1 MMQFRMEELES
12 RLMVGRSAEI
22 NAFIGML
29 EDERRTKRLIH
40 LFGTAGVGK
49 SCLLDELQRQVRLR
63 GIASIAM
70 DSEGFWRSPDA
81 FCLHMLRSLRS
92 LEPDDEGLDAS
103 SLLERSIRTL
113 NEKSASERL
122 VLFLDNYETMEA
134 LDHWLREYFLKRLHE
149 NVLIVTAGRHALSE
163 GWILSPVWRS
173 HIARIYLDHLPYEA
187 VERYAR
193 YCQISDPSLV
203 RDIWRRSKGHPL
215 TLSLLAFFWENQ
227 EPHAGEE
234 RSAEETDSLPFIVS
248 QWLREIPGEHMRPL
262 VEAASVLRYFNQDTL
277 SFMMEKEVTSPEFYQ
292 LIRFSFVR
300 RTDSGWTVHALMRE
314 AVIQELRLRSP
325 QLYDRLQTRAILH
338 AYEGFK
344 RSPRDV
350 RNHEALELTYYAG
363 DALIRAFM
371 NWFDPTPRPFEPV
384 GLSHRA
390 ELERYVQY
398 RRETAAP
405 QTIKLFDAATNRR
418 FDFPLTVE
426 QNLHSLKWFNMDR
439 LFSLEYDVLRV
450 MRNDE
455 GKISVLIALV
465 PINRKTMPYL
475 MEHPCSRSYF
485 SGLTEEE
492 LERFAVPEHT
502 RAGWFIDTIDQDDYE
517 NVAQH
522 TGIGHFLHGLM
533 FTGEFL
539 LRTPPPHPFFQA
551 AHESLG
557 FDTADHAVHT
567 NHDGITPTPVFVR
580 DTQGEQLHAY
590 IRKLV
595 KRSGLR
601 IELPL
606 EESEET
612 GSDASPV
619 RGDESG
625 ASELRGLTAR
635 EKDVAA
641 LVLEG
646 LTNAEIA
653 SRLYLSE
660 VTVKKHLK
668 SIFEKQDV
676 SSRTQLVRKMLM

>member
-1 MMQFRMEELES
+1 MMNFRMEELES
-12 RLMVGRSAEI
+12 RLLVGRSAEI
-22 NAFIGML
+22 NVFINML
-29 EDERRTKRLIH
+29 EDERRNKRLIH

-49 SCLLDELQRQVRLR
+49 SCLLDELQRQARLR

-81 FCLHMLRSLRS
+81 FCLHILRTLRS
-92 LEPDDEGLDAS
+92 LEPEDESLEAS
-103 SLLERSIRTL
+103 TLLEKSIREL
-113 NEKSASERL
+113 NETAVSERL
-122 VLFLDNYETMEA
+122 VLFLDNYEMLEA
-134 LDHWLREYFLKRLHE
+134 LDHWLREYFFKRLHE

-163 GWILSPVWRS
+163 AWILSPFWRS

-187 VERYAR
+187 VERYAH

-215 TLSLLAFFWENQ
+215 TLSLLAFFWEHQ
-227 EPHAGEE
+227 APHAGEE
-234 RSAEETDSLPFIVS
+234 RSSEEADSLPFIVS

-262 VEAASVLRYFNQDTL
+262 VEAAIMLRYFNQETL
-277 SFMMEKEVTSPEFYQ
+277 SIMMEKEVTSSEFYQ
-292 LIRFSFVR
+292 IIRFSFVR

-338 AYEGFK
+338 AYERFK
-344 RSPRDV
+344 RSPRNLG
-350 RNHEALELTYYAG
+350 NHEALELTYYAG
-363 DALIRAFM
+363 DALIRAFLH
-371 NWFDPTPRPFEPV
+371 WFDPTPRPFESV
-384 GLSHRA
+384 GRSHRD
-390 ELERYVQY
+390 ELERYVRHRQD
-398 RRETAAP
+398 TAAP

-418 FDFPLTVE
+418 FDFELTKE
-426 QNLHSLKWFNMDR
+426 QNLYSLKWFNMDR

-450 MRNDE
+450 MRNE
-455 GKISVLIALV
+455 VGEIAVLIALV

-475 MEHPCSRSYF
+475 MEHPCSRAYF
-485 SGLTEEE
+485 SSLTEEE
-492 LERFAVPEHT
+492 LKRFTVPENT
-502 RAGWFIDTIDQDDYE
+502 RAGWFIDMIDQDDYE
-517 NVAQH
+517 NAAQH
-522 TGIGHFLHGLM
+522 TAIGHFLHGLL

-539 LRTPPPHPFFQA
+539 LRTPAPHPFFLA

-557 FDTADHAVHT
+557 FDTADKAVHT
-567 NHDGITPTPVFVR
+567 SYDGITPTPVFIR

-595 KRSGLR
+595 KRSGLP

-606 EESEET
+606 EESDDT
-612 GSDASPV
+612 APDASPV
-619 RGDESG
+619 R
-625 ASELRGLTAR
+625 ELSGLTAR
-635 EKDVAA
+635 EKEVAD
-641 LVLEG
+641 LVFEG

-653 SRLYLSE
+653 ARLYLSE

-676 SSRTQLVRKMLM
+676 SSRTQLVRKMLI